1 MSQIVYATGPN
12 PAPKPKREPKAPPV
26 AGTESKRGMIATI
39 LIASLIV
46 HAAGL
51 ALFGL
56 WVVAKKFARP
66 EAVFEVRE
74 VLKVP
79 IQKTPEHRMNVAQHE
94 ANAPKP
100 VFDDKLVS
108 TRPSD
113 FALPEL
119 PKLDLQQMLPLDPSE
134 LVSDQVSSLVG
145 TAGLGLGSGS
155 GLSGS
160 GGLGKGLTN
169 FSFMGMKA
177 QGRRILLL
185 FDVSGS
191 VMNKAVSSG
200 VPIARIKEETLKL
213 IDSLPPGAEFGLI
226 QFVRNYK
233 PFSDT
238 LMPATPANRDAA
250 RQWVE
255 NEWSESGQMSR
266 GQKGV
271 FSPDP
276 NGLPCVLE
284 AAFAMNPDVIFLI
297 SDGQFEQTYPQDRR
311 VPNEELDDQIKAL
324 QKGRAERLPIQFLGF
339 QMRDEDQSDWSRIV
353 RRTGG
358 RLKEIRER

>member
-1 MSQIVYATGPN
+1 MSQVVYATGPT
-12 PAPKPKREPKAPPV
+12 PAPKPKPKPKPQTV
-26 AGTESKRGMIATI
+26 AGGESKRGLIATI

-46 HAAGL
+46 HAVGL

-56 WVVAKKFARP
+56 WIVARQFAKP

-100 VFDDKLVS
+100 VFDEKLVS
-108 TRPSD
+108 TRPTD

-145 TAGLGLGSGS
+145 SAGLGLGSGS
-155 GLSGS
+155 GLSGA
-160 GGLGKGLTN
+160 GGLGKGMAS
-169 FSFMGMKA
+169 FSFLGMKA
-177 QGRRILLL
+177 EGRRILLM
-185 FDVSGS
+185 FDVSTS
-191 VMNKAVSSG
+191 VINKAVASG
-200 VPIARIKEETLKL
+200 VALSRIKEETIKL
-213 IDSLPPGAEFGLI
+213 IDSLGPGAEFGII

-238 LMPATPANRDAA
+238 LLPATPANRESA
-250 RQWVE
+250 REWIE
-255 NEWSESGQMSR
+255 KEWSESGQMAR
-266 GQKGV
+266 GQQGV
-271 FSPDP
+271 FSPEP
-276 NGLPCVLE
+276 NGLPCVLD

-311 VPNEELDDQIKAL
+311 VPNEELEDQIKER
-324 QKGRAERLPIQFLGF
+324 QKGRAERVPIQFLGF
-339 QMRDEDQSDWSRIV
+339 QMRADDLNDWSRIV

-358 RLKEIRER
+358 RLKEIK